1 MMNPVFSFHPSDSHD
16 AFALLECVMET
27 CENCGRQIGNL
38 ETPHL
43 WQGKIVCIGCANT
56 LAQSSHSPTGL
67 HAMPAPREGE
77 YTALGLNSKKT
88 AVAVSVVGAFLSPAL
103 VGIPLLVW
111 GLISYNMLKRHQAEA
126 SGMIIYRKRS
136 DN

>member
-1 MMNPVFSFHPSDSHD
+1 
-16 AFALLECVMET
+16 
-27 CENCGRQIGNL
+27 
-38 ETPHL
+38 
-43 WQGKIVCIGCANT
+43 
-56 LAQSSHSPTGL
+56 
-67 HAMPAPREGE
+67 MPAPREGE